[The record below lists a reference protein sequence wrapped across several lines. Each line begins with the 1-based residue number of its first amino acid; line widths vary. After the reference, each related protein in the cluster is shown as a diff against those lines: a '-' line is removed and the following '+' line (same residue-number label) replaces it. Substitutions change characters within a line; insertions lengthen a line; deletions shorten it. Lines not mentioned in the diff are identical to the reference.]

1 MQLITDEDMATLLEN
16 GRSAANNPDHDP
28 YPVLKLFTPDA
39 NATWLISEADPDEP
53 DILFGLCDLG
63 VGCPELGTVR
73 LSEIAAIR
81 GAVGLPVERDIYFR
95 ADRSISEYA
104 SLAAVAG
111 SITV

>member
-1 MQLITDEDMATLLEN
+1 MQLITQEALAALIDN
-16 GRSAANNPDHDP
+16 GRKSARDLGHDP
-28 YPVLKLFTPDA
+28 WPVVKLFTPDA

-81 GAVGLPVERDIYFR
+81 GAVGLPVERDIFFE
-95 ADRSISEYA
+95 ADRPISEYA
-104 SLAAVAG
+104 SLAHVTG

>member
-1 MQLITDEDMATLLEN
+1 MQLITEEDMRTLLEN
-16 GRSAANNPDHDP
+16 GRRAAANPNYDP

-39 NATWLISEADPDEP
+39 DATWLISQADPDEP

-63 VGCPELGTVR
+63 VGFPELGAVR

-81 GAVGLPVERDIYFR
+81 GPVGLPVERDTAFR
-95 ADRSISEYA
+95 AERPISEYA
-104 SLAAVAG
+104 DLANEAG